1 VRQPRTCDE
10 CAVYRDEVL
19 REAAEEGTPITYQD
33 ACEHAHLM
41 AQQEVD
47 IQEEEGTDADR

>member
-1 VRQPRTCDE
+1 MRQPRTYDE
-10 CAVYRDEVL
+10 CAFYRDEVL
-19 REAAEEGTPITYQD
+19 REAAEEGTPITHQD

-47 IQEEEGTDADR
+47 MREEGTDADR